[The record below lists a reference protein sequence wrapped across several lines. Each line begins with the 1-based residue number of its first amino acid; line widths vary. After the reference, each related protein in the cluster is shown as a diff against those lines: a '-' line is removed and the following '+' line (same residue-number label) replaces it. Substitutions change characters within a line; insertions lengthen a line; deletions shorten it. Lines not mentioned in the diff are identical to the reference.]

1 MANNPRHLRP
11 TLTSIYTFL
20 DYYADQK
27 KKKAESVFCFQ
38 VGANDG
44 KNNDPVHKYFRDD
57 EWHGLLVEPQKD
69 VFDLG
74 LSKTYEGNSRVRIE
88 NVALGKEEGSLPF
101 YRVAI
106 SKARWAT
113 GLSSFDK
120 KSLEEH
126 IKNGYIIRK
135 AQEEGISIPEDHT
148 EILET
153 VFVPTLTVQTL
164 FDKHNVQKIDVIC
177 VDTEGYDFEILKL
190 IDFKKYKPEVVLFES
205 KNLSNDDFIAAKNLL
220 KANGYELFWEKGDTL
235 AVRTKYPMYLKFMHK
250 AKAFLRKV

>member
-11 TLTSIYTFL
+11 PLTSIYTFL

-27 KKKAESVFCFQ
+27 KKKGEPVFCFQ

-44 KNNDPVHKYFRDD
+44 KTNDPVHKYFTNFN
-57 EWHGLLVEPQKD
+57 WNGLLVEPQKD

-74 LSKTYEGNSRVRIE
+74 LSKTYEGNPRVKIE

-120 KSLEEH
+120 TSLEEH

-135 AQEEGISIPEDHT
+135 AQEEGVEIPQDQSK
-148 EILET
+148 ILET
-153 VFVPTLTVQTL
+153 VLVPTLKVQTL
-164 FDKHNVQKIDVIC
+164 FHKHNIKKLDVLC

-190 IDFKKYKPEVVLFES
+190 IDFKTYSPEVVLFES
-205 KNLSNDDFIAAKNLL
+205 KNLSNEDFVASKKLL
-220 KANGYELFWEKGDTL
+220 TDHGYTLFWEKGDTL
-235 AVRTKYPMYLKFMHK
+235 GVKASYPFPVKCIHK
-250 AKAFLRKV
+250 VKAFLRKL